1 MVRVALDHRLL
12 SCSRQVA
19 RSPRKELASLSWT
32 VLPWLCGCVSSG
44 RLAVALTGGLWG
56 LGLHWGCGFSVG
68 LGGLFCVAP
77 GGVSM

>member
-1 MVRVALDHRLL
+1 MFTALCVAVLCLVAHLL

-19 RSPRKELASLSWT
+19 RSPRKELVGLSWT

-56 LGLHWGCGFSVG
+56 LGLH
-68 LGGLFCVAP
+68 
-77 GGVSM
+77 